1 MNRPLLISD
10 CDEVLLHMVRHFRD
24 WLDEE
29 HGVDFSLN
37 GQPFVQSMTRQ
48 DTGENLSQEDTFRFL
63 GLFFDTEMSRQTA
76 IEGAVDAIAQIQRNA
91 DVVILTNLGDA
102 RNAARVEQLKQHGID
117 APVFTNQGPK
127 GEALRRIFD
136 QYRPTRAV
144 FVDDLAVH
152 HASAAETVPEIGR
165 LHFCGE
171 ATIAPHVS
179 CAFQAGHADARID
192 NWAEALPWLLDNLH
206 GETK

>member
-37 GQPFVQSMTRQ
+37 GQPFVQSMTKR
-48 DTGENLSQEDTFRFL
+48 DTAESLSQEDTFRLL

-76 IEGAVDAIAQIQRNA
+76 IEGAVEAIAQIQQDA

-102 RNAARVEQLKQHGID
+102 RNAARVEQLKHHGID
-117 APVFTNQGPK
+117 TPVFTNQGPK

-144 FVDDLAVH
+144 FVDDLAIH
-152 HASAAETVPEIGR
+152 HASAAEIVPEMGR

-171 ATIAPHVS
+171 ATIAPHVP
-179 CAFQAGHADARID
+179 CAFKAGNADARID
-192 NWAEALPWLLDNLH
+192 NWAEALPWLLNNLH